1 MSGNPID
8 SFDPLLVAP
17 KNKWKINKKMVK
29 KCKHNTQNG
38 IKWVWNELWPKV
50 QQLAFNKGHFEKL
63 Y

>member
-1 MSGNPID
+1 
-8 SFDPLLVAP
+8 
-17 KNKWKINKKMVK
+17 MVK
-29 KCKHNTQNG
+29 KCKHNTQTG